1 MDILGVQC
9 VACGTKRRH
18 KNLRYHPQTFSPYCE
33 NPYVCTEEHP
43 NSPINLIKSQKQ
55 TTLLSYEE
63 AKVLYSTGVVSDL
76 SDRVGRLLNNPLTV
90 RITSVEMAEF
100 LVRQSDL
107 SGQNISELVRS
118 FIQSMMERYDTPT
131 IVEKPKPT
139 ITPSKIDDNDLI
151 F

>member
-1 MDILGVQC
+1 MDTLGVQC
-9 VACGTKRRH
+9 VACGVKRRH
-18 KNLRYHPQTFSPYCE
+18 KSLRYHPVNFAPYCE
-33 NPYVCTEEHP
+33 NPYVCSDDHP
-43 NSPINLIKSQKQ
+43 NSPMNLIKSQKQ
-55 TTLLSYEE
+55 TNLLSYDE
-63 AKVLYSTGVVSDL
+63 AKSLYATSVVSEL

-90 RITSVEMAEF
+90 RITSVDMAEF

-139 ITPSKIDDNDLI
+139 VAPIKIDDNDLI